1 MIEVCFNF
9 AEAGV
14 IKHVLGK
21 KNSDI
26 FILYEDL
33 DVGDISNKLNES
45 RFNYCL
51 SEKERKKLVKYYEK
65 SLSEVIKK
73 AKKGETIRVWRSN
86 APYSMCGF
94 LYLTNELEG
103 IDCNVIDNNLN
114 NLPSGAFEE
123 REESSWYRVSNEVV
137 EKYQNSGK
145 ELTKEERSAF
155 SCEWDRMV
163 EENAPL
169 RINEKGKLVGVKE
182 DYFDDYIE
190 HSVDEEEFS
199 MSKIVGYAM
208 GKCERDLSDRFIG
221 SRVEKMISDGKF
233 EVVEGPVKR
242 RGNWSKKLR
251 RVSSL

>member
-1 MIEVCFNF
+1 MIEVCFDY
-9 AEAGV
+9 ADAGA

-26 FILYEDL
+26 FVLYEDL
-33 DVGDISNKLNES
+33 DIGDIADNFKES
-45 RFNYCL
+45 RFDYCL
-51 SEKERKKLVKYYEK
+51 SERERKKLVKYYEK

-73 AKKGETIRVWRSN
+73 AKKGETIRVWRSI
-86 APYSMCGF
+86 APCSTCGF
-94 LYLTNELEG
+94 LYLINKLEG
-103 IDCNVIDNNLN
+103 IDCNIIDNNLPN
-114 NLPSGAFEE
+114 EAFEGID
-123 REESSWYRVSNEVV
+123 ESVWHRSSDEVIA
-137 EKYQNSGK
+137 KYQESGK
-145 ELTKEERSAF
+145 ELTKEERSVF
-155 SCEWDRMV
+155 SCEWNKMV
-163 EENAPL
+163 KENAPL
-169 RINEKGKLVGVKE
+169 RINENGKLVGVKE

-208 GKCERDLSDRFIG
+208 GKSDRALSDRFIG

-233 EVVEGPVKR
+233 EVVEGPVKG